1 MEKYITKILSLL
13 FIFKNKTEMTCI
25 TLVGQNRLFIRQRLT
40 MTKIYLRSCE
50 YLTAA
55 SCASTSHPFSDEQV
69 PFVAVLF
76 TSGGGLG
83 VTPKQLGD

>member
-1 MEKYITKILSLL
+1 
-13 FIFKNKTEMTCI
+13 
-25 TLVGQNRLFIRQRLT
+25 